1 MSLVTDTKKPLGR
14 KEPTDFTHLERY
26 GLLLA
31 AHPEVLGQPLFF
43 GVNWYAAFDVPEA
56 IEIGGRTTYW
66 IGRGNNWGRVR
77 GGHEICAKPIG
88 LVDNLSWYRY
98 YRQTRNSC
106 VGFALSRGMSLLNRR
121 KYNADWL
128 YDEALK
134 VDEWPGEAD
143 EGTSGR
149 AGFDVL
155 RTQGHRRKWGP
166 FTLPA
171 RLADGIEANRWLTN
185 VDDVLSVLGTAN
197 LHGGCVPLLNSWGA
211 DDYPHIVYVP
221 AEAIGRLMVE
231 GGDCGAVTDR

>member
-1 MSLVTDTKKPLGR
+1 MSDSARPLGR
-14 KEPTDFTHLERY
+14 KEPTDFKHLERY

-43 GVNWYAAFDVPEA
+43 GVPWYAAFDDPEE
-56 IEIGGRTTYW
+56 IEIGGHITHW
-66 IGRGNNWGRVR
+66 IGRGNDWGRVR

-88 LVDNLSWYRY
+88 LTDNLSWYRY

-106 VGFALSRGMSLLNRR
+106 VGFALSRGMSLLNRK

-155 RTQGHRRKWGP
+155 RTQGHRRQWWKFP
-166 FTLPA
+166 PMPA
-171 RLADGIEANRWLTN
+171 RIEDGISANRWLTN
-185 VDDVLSVLGTAN
+185 VDDALAVLGTAN
-197 LHGGCVPLLNSWGA
+197 LYGGCVPWINSWGTS
-211 DDYPHIVYVP
+211 YPHIVYVP
-221 AEAIGRLMVE
+221 AEAIGRLLAE
-231 GGDCGAVTDR
+231 NGDCGAVTDR